1 MQINRFN
8 FIRWFT
14 NQAIEQTINIPRLS
28 ARQPR
33 VYCPVIALGEAF
45 SFYINCDIP
54 FSDSDNLQ
62 LDLVGTA
69 GTFTNVAVLS
79 KDVIPNN
86 GGYNIFC
93 NGTLNGI
100 PTGQYQFV
108 IKSGANLK
116 CISNPIQVLSAASAE
131 QTTVSV
137 LYRNSRSRSRFRYFE
152 NTTFQNKIRLTVSL
166 VDWTAE
172 GNLEQYREVSTGT
185 LRNEKLELDRKIKIS
200 TYFFDDGAHEAMTEL
215 GVCDS
220 IIINGRN
227 YRAKGIYNPAVR
239 ESANVSKGEI
249 ELCEVDFSK
258 INKYGKLDIVYQSD
272 AMSAVAQKNNCV
284 SGTGSMVTYSISA
297 GKHTSTT
304 SQADANAKAQADL
317 DNNKQAFA
325 NQNGTCIPPKP
336 VVINY
341 QFDKGDNPTVDMVL
355 VPSANGNNLGNV
367 YGSSIGT
374 LNGALVGDNLN
385 FALVHEI
392 NRMPWPDQSKASL
405 IVEKNGAE
413 VYNSGEITDGNI
425 EVLANAPLIADDA
438 IYTVKCKSIS
448 SSTNYIGLVLS
459 LYNEAGIPD
468 TTPLFF
474 RIDDNS
480 TGEFVLKTRQ
490 DLNVQENIGFNAI
503 NDSNT
508 LKATITN
515 GTGFDLTFTVFN
527 DFGFSQSL
535 YFASGQTGIINN
547 VPKTGIKIKC
557 ETGTN
562 V

>member
-54 FSDSDNLQ
+54 FSDTDTLR

-69 GTFTNVAVLS
+69 GTFTNVAPLS

-108 IKSGANLK
+108 IKNGANQK
-116 CISNPIQVLSAASAE
+116 CISNPIQVMSAASAE

-215 GVCDS
+215 GVSDS

-239 ESANVSKGEI
+239 ESAHVSKGEI
-249 ELCEVDFSK
+249 ELYEVDFSK
-258 INKYGKLDIVYQSD
+258 INKYGKLTATVIPDPVINPNIAFPWSTSHGSNPVTQCGFSINSPYIVQQNDGSNNFGNSSD
-272 AMSAVAQKNNCV
+272 SLFKKGDLLQIDLTSLTNNHPWELNSSAEIEIKVNDLRVHFFEAF
-284 SGTGSMVTYSISA
+284 T
-297 GKHTSTT
+297 
-304 SQADANAKAQADL
+304 QADIMNT
-317 DNNKQAFA
+317 F
-325 NQNGTCIPPKP
+325 
-336 VVINY
+336 
-341 QFDKGDNPTVDMVL
+341 
-355 VPSANGNNLGNV
+355 NLQ
-367 YGSSIGT
+367 T
-374 LNGALVGDNLN
+374 
-385 FALVHEI
+385 
-392 NRMPWPDQSKASL
+392 
-405 IVEKNGAE
+405 
-413 VYNSGEITDGNI
+413 
-425 EVLANAPLIADDA
+425 
-438 IYTVKCKSIS
+438 
-448 SSTNYIGLVLS
+448 
-459 LYNEAGIPD
+459 
-468 TTPLFF
+468 
-474 RIDDNS
+474 DNS
-480 TGEFVLKTRQ
+480 TNKVEIIVKGKSNSTNRVTRKIDTYLFDSDPGQ
-490 DLNVQENIGFNAI
+490 LRLQLGDDSDSKVKLNVYPVLGGNQFLYNVINDGSTLTGYIQNVGEVDRYIYFEGNSFTFSGTVPAGGQLPIPGIPKSGNTYLYSVESAGYVRRAEFTRNNCGAGSNGGVFVFAKSYPNQAAANADTANFNA
-503 NDSNT
+503 
-508 LKATITN
+508 L
-515 GTGFDLTFTVFN
+515 
-527 DFGFSQSL
+527 
-535 YFASGQTGIINN
+535 GQARANQYGS
-547 VPKTGIKIKC
+547 C
-557 ETGTN
+557 S
-562 V
+562 